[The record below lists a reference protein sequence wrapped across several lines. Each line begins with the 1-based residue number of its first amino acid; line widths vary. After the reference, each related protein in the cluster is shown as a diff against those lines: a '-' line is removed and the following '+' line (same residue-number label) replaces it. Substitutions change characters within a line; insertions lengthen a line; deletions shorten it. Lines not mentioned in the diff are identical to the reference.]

1 MFLIYT
7 GIDNFP
13 PKRNPH
19 VICTAIYKC
28 NLLWNVSDRNQYVQN
43 AVRTVQLLVI
53 GLESMFSLGRGFE
66 GQAKTCTIKFTGELQ
81 SVQVSTPSQLSH
93 NEMLKPSP
101 RDMQPFYSCREMDI
115 LIDMHRRLNTSLG
128 YRTKISLFHYGWRH
142 CCKIEGLLVLSRL
155 LDGIKIRCLLMVTE
169 LHL

>member
-93 NEMLKPSP
+93 NEMLKPSTW
-101 RDMQPFYSCREMDI
+101 DMQPFYSCAEMDT
-115 LIDMHRRLNTSLG
+115 LIDMQRHLSTSCG
-128 YRTKISLFHYGWRH
+128 YRKKICWFLYGRCQ
-142 CCKIEGLLVLSRL
+142 CCIIGRIIGCVLVLHL
-155 LDGIKIRCLLMVTE
+155 LDGIKMRC
-169 LHL
+169 H